1 MATQN
6 ALFPGLEDRPQ
17 WLGPE
22 GFRYEED
29 IISKA
34 EEAVLVASLAT
45 LELKPFEFHG
55 HLGNRRVTSFGLR
68 YDFSRRSL
76 GVADPFPA
84 FLAELRE
91 KVAKFAGRKV
101 EEFQQGG
108 VNEYPAGA
116 GIGWHK
122 DKAQFGVIVGV
133 SLFAPATM
141 RFRRAEG
148 DGWVRM
154 SKRLEPR
161 SIYILEGEARTVWE
175 HSIPPVDTL
184 RYALTFRTLRDIS
197 SGATLLGAN

>member
-1 MATQN
+1 MATQK
-6 ALFPGLEDRPQ
+6 APFPELEDRTRQ
-17 WLGPE
+17 LGPE

-29 IISKA
+29 VVGEA
-34 EEAVLVASLAT
+34 EEAALVASLAT

-76 GVADPFPA
+76 GAADPFPP
-84 FLAELRE
+84 FLEELRE
-91 KVAKFAGRKV
+91 KVAKFAGRRV
-101 EEFQQGG
+101 DEFQQGG

-122 DKAQFGVIVGV
+122 DKAQFGVVVGV
-133 SLFAPATM
+133 SLLAPATM

-161 SIYILEGEARTVWE
+161 SIYVLEGEARTVWE
-175 HSIPPVDTL
+175 HSIPPVDGL
-184 RYALTFRTLRDIS
+184 RYSLTFRTLRGGS
-197 SGATLLGAN
+197 SGATLLG